1 MNNTSDTN
9 RLLTH
14 NTCFISS
21 VKTHLFKL
29 LIKRT
34 GSYESFVH
42 ESDYTVHVHFSFPK
56 KLAHNTQL

>member
-1 MNNTSDTN
+1 
-9 RLLTH
+9 
-14 NTCFISS
+14 

-34 GSYESFVH
+34 GSYESFDH